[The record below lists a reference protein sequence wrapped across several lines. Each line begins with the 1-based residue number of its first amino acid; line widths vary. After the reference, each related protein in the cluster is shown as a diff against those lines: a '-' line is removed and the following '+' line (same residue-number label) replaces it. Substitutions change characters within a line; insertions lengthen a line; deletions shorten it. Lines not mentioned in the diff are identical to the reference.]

1 MIGSLFSLFHL
12 MNTPVPRAIPSEE
25 IPWGILIAELVVALL
40 LLVCMFLFRRRFLKI
55 FCACGTV
62 ICLFLAC
69 KLAFG
74 SDSLITNVMRWITAA
89 AACIL
94 TVSIVNRINWSN
106 LRGKSNK

>member
-1 MIGSLFSLFHL
+1 MIGSLMTFLTL
-12 MNTPVPRAIPSEE
+12 MNAPMPRALPAEE
-25 IPWGILIAELVVALL
+25 IPMGILITELVIALL
-40 LLVCMFLFRRRFLKI
+40 LIVFMFLFRRRFLKI

-74 SDSLITNVMRWITAA
+74 SDSLVTDIMRWITAA

-106 LRGKSNK
+106 LRGSSDK